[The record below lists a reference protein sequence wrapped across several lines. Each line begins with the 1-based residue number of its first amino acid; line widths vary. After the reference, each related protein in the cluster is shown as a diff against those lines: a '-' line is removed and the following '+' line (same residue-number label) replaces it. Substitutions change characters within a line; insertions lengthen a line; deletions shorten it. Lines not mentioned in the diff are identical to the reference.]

1 MSTSPFNQLI
11 DQQLNQMAKRIV
23 PFKTWIWLFMLVGLT
38 IGIVTWA
45 IVGTVEVTIQGRGIV
60 LNQHGLFTIQTDLNG
75 ILKTIFVQP
84 GEEVKQGTLLA
95 EIYNADQ
102 EILLLTTQTKIKD
115 LTEELIQLRHRVQI
129 EEEASQLSMQKE
141 LASLE
146 FDVKILN
153 EKLVFLEREYKKREN
168 LYKKGLII
176 LNLVQ
181 DTGRQ
186 IDEANI
192 ALQEKQGA
200 IANVDVNLKKPYR
213 VEELKNK
220 ELALLKA
227 KEEAEVIQTTL
238 SQTKVYSPFDGKILE
253 ILVNP
258 GEVVKTGQE
267 LIKAETL
274 SLPEHLI
281 FYGYFPAELGKYIHL
296 DNTMTFA
303 LANVNEKEYGTLVG
317 QVKDISQYAVSEQV
331 MRNLLHNTPLVQ
343 FLSNNRPV
351 TQVIALPILD
361 PRDPTGYQWTSDQ
374 GPPIKIS
381 TGSVGEAKIVVESMH
396 PIYYLLPL
404 QKFKK
409 TSL

>member
-1 MSTSPFNQLI
+1 MSSSPFNQLI

-23 PFKTWIWLFMLVGLT
+23 PFKTWILLFMLVGLT
-38 IGIVTWA
+38 LGIILWA
-45 IVGTVEVTIQGRGIV
+45 IMGTVQVTIQGRGIV

-75 ILKTIFVQP
+75 IVKTIFVQP
-84 GEEVKQGTLLA
+84 GEEVKQGTVVA

-115 LTEELIQLRHRVQI
+115 LAEELNQLRQRIQI
-129 EEEASQLSMQKE
+129 EEEASQVSMQKE
-141 LASLE
+141 LASVE

-153 EKLVFLEREYKKREN
+153 EKLAFLEIEYKKREN

-186 IDEANI
+186 IDETKI
-192 ALQEKQGA
+192 ALQEKQGT
-200 IANVDVNLKKPYR
+200 IANIHVNLKKPYR
-213 VEELKNK
+213 DEEIKSK

-227 KEEAEVIQTTL
+227 KEEAEVIRTTL
-238 SQTKVYSPFDGKILE
+238 SQTQVYSPFDGKILE

-258 GEVVKTGQE
+258 GEVMKTGQE
-267 LIKAETL
+267 LIKAEFL
-274 SLPEHLI
+274 SLPGQLV

-296 DNTMTFA
+296 ENNITFT
-303 LANVNEKEYGTLVG
+303 LANVNEKEYGALVG
-317 QVKDISQYAVSEQV
+317 QIKDISQYAVSEQV
-331 MRNLLHNTPLVQ
+331 MDNLLHNTYLVH

-351 TQVIALPILD
+351 TQVIAFPVRD
-361 PRDPTGYQWTSDQ
+361 PQDPTGYQWTSNQ

-381 TGSVGEAKIVVESMH
+381 TGSVGEAKVIVESMH